1 MKEPVSL
8 LLFFLE
14 GLRLRLQ
21 KERKVLSRLY
31 SGFDCFVVLND
42 SCRHTD
48 PKKKNKVLHYS
59 KQLRKTIVIYSQANS
74 YLC

>member
-1 MKEPVSL
+1 MKKPVF
-8 LLFFLE
+8 LFFFR
-14 GLRLRLQ
+14 GTSKRLQ

-59 KQLRKTIVIYSQANS
+59 KQLSKTIVIYSQTNS
-74 YLC
+74 HLC